1 MSKCSALATN
11 LPKPRSLTGVI
22 LHGHFVLAPNFAGMI
37 VLAADKNQAFKRG
50 SWSQA
55 EFRSFLGG
63 SVSVPTDDQISGCQV
78 HSRGHS
84 VLMGITARLFFII
97 FAAVVFV
104 FPQSISAQGQK
115 PIRRVLLFNDF
126 GYMVS
131 PGIMALDQAIV
142 AALDQ
147 SPYQIELYTET
158 LESTL
163 FSDEA
168 SQRRIRAWIAL
179 KYSDRK
185 PDVIIT
191 AGPESLRFMI
201 ESHESFFLGTPIIF
215 CGATEEMLGPLKLDP
230 YFTGVWG
237 VAQPEKTLLAALK
250 LQPETE
256 HVVVVGGRNPFDRYL
271 ENLARQSFRNYETK
285 LDFTYLTDL
294 DMPTL
299 LTRLRQLPGHT
310 IIYYTSLMEDAAGSH
325 FVDSAQSVPLVAGA
339 ANAPIYVVDDVDL
352 RDGTVG
358 GYLISWVMDGQIA
371 AKMAVRIL
379 SGEKP
384 QDIPIAR
391 NNNVYMFDSRALR
404 RWGLSEKDLPAGSKV
419 LYRELS
425 IWQRAKSIWISAL
438 LIILGFSALVAYLLF
453 SRKALRL
460 ARDAQIQLSGRLIDA
475 QEKERSRLAAELHDD
490 FSQRLA
496 LLALGLENASEA
508 LPDSPRSA
516 KQQLQELMNSASEL
530 GADIHTVSHRLHSAT
545 LESLGLEPGI
555 SSLCKEFTDRHG
567 IEIDFSA
574 DKIPRVVDPNVALC
588 LFRIVQE
595 ALQNLRKHSGVARA
609 EVRLIKHADRIFVS
623 VYDSGKGFDMND
635 MKAHEGLGIR
645 SMGERAR
652 LLGGRFEIHSKPG
665 KGTRVQAEIPLP
677 TTTGQTP
684 D

>member
-1 MSKCSALATN
+1 
-11 LPKPRSLTGVI
+11 
-22 LHGHFVLAPNFAGMI
+22 
-37 VLAADKNQAFKRG
+37 
-50 SWSQA
+50 
-55 EFRSFLGG
+55 
-63 SVSVPTDDQISGCQV
+63 VSGPTDDQISGCQV

-84 VLMGITARLFFII
+84 ARIGITSRLFFII
-97 FAAVVFV
+97 FAAVAFV
-104 FPQSISAQGQK
+104 FPQSISTQGQK

-142 AALDQ
+142 ASLEQ

-191 AGPESLRFMI
+191 AGPASLRFMI
-201 ESHESFFLGTPIIF
+201 ESHESFFQGTPVIF
-215 CGATEEMLGPLKLDP
+215 CGSTEEMVGELKLDP
-230 YFTGVWG
+230 HFTGVWG

-250 LQPETE
+250 LQPDTK
-256 HVVVVGGRNPFDRYL
+256 HVVVVGGRNAFDRYL
-271 ENLARQSFRNYETK
+271 ENLARQSFRNYEPK

-325 FVDSAQSVPLVAGA
+325 FVDAAQSVPLVVRA
-339 ANAPIYVVDDVDL
+339 ANAPIFVVDDVDL
-352 RDGTVG
+352 GQGTVG
-358 GYLISWVMDGQIA
+358 GYLISWVIDGQVA
-371 AKMAVRIL
+371 AKMAVRVL

-384 QDIPIAR
+384 QNIPIVR
-391 NNNVYMFDSRALR
+391 NVNVYMFDWRALR
-404 RWGLSEKDLPAGSKV
+404 RWGLSEKDLPAGSTV

-425 IWQRAKSIWISAL
+425 IWQRTKSIWISGL
-438 LIILGFSALVAYLLF
+438 LIILGLSALVAYLQF
-453 SRKALRL
+453 SRKELRL
-460 ARDAQIQLSGRLIDA
+460 ARDAQMQLSGRLIDA

-508 LPDSPRSA
+508 LPDSPRAA
-516 KQQLQELMNSASEL
+516 KQQLQELINSAGEL

-545 LESLGLEPGI
+545 LESLGLVPGV

-574 DKIPRVVDPNVALC
+574 DNIPRIVAPGVALC
-588 LFRIVQE
+588 VFRIVQE
-595 ALQNLRKHSGVARA
+595 ALQNLRKHSGAARA
-609 EVRLIKHADRIFVS
+609 EVSLIKRADRIFVS
-623 VYDSGKGFDMND
+623 IYDQGKGFDMSD
-635 MKAHEGLGIR
+635 MKAHEGLGIQ

-652 LLGGRFEIHSKPG
+652 LLSGCFEIHSKPG
-665 KGTRVQAEIPLP
+665 RGTRVEAAIPLP
-677 TTTGQTP
+677 TTNGENS
-684 D
+684 

>member
-1 MSKCSALATN
+1 MD
-11 LPKPRSLTGVI
+11 
-22 LHGHFVLAPNFAGMI
+22 H
-37 VLAADKNQAFKRG
+37 
-50 SWSQA
+50 
-55 EFRSFLGG
+55 
-63 SVSVPTDDQISGCQV
+63 QISGCEV

-84 VLMGITARLFFII
+84 ARIGFTARLFFVI
-97 FAAVVFV
+97 FAAIAFGS
-104 FPQSISAQGQK
+104 PQPISTQGQK

-142 AALDQ
+142 AALEQ

-163 FSDEA
+163 FADEA

-191 AGPESLRFMI
+191 AGPSSLRFMI
-201 ESHESFFLGTPIIF
+201 ESHESFFQGTPIIF
-215 CGATEEMLGPLKLDP
+215 CGTTEEMVGKLKLDRN
-230 YFTGVWG
+230 FTGVWG
-237 VAQPEKTLLAALK
+237 VAQPEKTLLAALQ
-250 LQPETE
+250 LQPDTK
-256 HVVVVGGRNPFDRYL
+256 HVVVVGGRNPFDQYL
-271 ENLARQSFRNYETK
+271 ENLARQSFRKYEPK

-299 LTRLRQLPGHT
+299 LTRLRQLPSHT

-325 FVDSAQSVPLVAGA
+325 FVDAAQSVPLVVGA
-339 ANAPIYVVDDVDL
+339 ANAPIFVVDDVDL
-352 RDGTVG
+352 GKGTVG
-358 GYLISWVMDGQIA
+358 GYLISWVIDGQVA
-371 AKMAVRIL
+371 AKMAVRVL

-384 QDIPIAR
+384 ENIPIVR
-391 NNNVYMFDSRALR
+391 NINAYMFDWRALR
-404 RWGLSEKDLPAGSKV
+404 RWGLTEKDLPAGSTV

-425 IWQRAKSIWISAL
+425 IWQRTKSIWISSL
-438 LIILGFSALVAYLLF
+438 LIILGLSALAAYLQF
-453 SRKALRL
+453 SRKELRL
-460 ARDAQIQLSGRLIDA
+460 SRDAQMQLSGRLIDA

-516 KQQLQELMNSASEL
+516 KQQLQELMNSAGEL

-555 SSLCKEFTDRHG
+555 SSLCKEFSDRHG

-574 DKIPRVVDPNVALC
+574 HKIPRVVDPNVALC

-595 ALQNLRKHSGVARA
+595 ALQNLRKHSGAARA

-623 VYDSGKGFDMND
+623 IHDRGKGFDMDD
-635 MKAHEGLGIR
+635 MKAHQGLGIQ

-652 LLGGRFEIHSKPG
+652 LLSGRFEIHSKPG
-665 KGTRVQAEIPLP
+665 RGTRVEAAIPLP
-677 TTTGQTP
+677 TTNEANS
-684 D
+684 

>member
-1 MSKCSALATN
+1 MS
-11 LPKPRSLTGVI
+11 G
-22 LHGHFVLAPNFAGMI
+22 
-37 VLAADKNQAFKRG
+37 
-50 SWSQA
+50 
-55 EFRSFLGG
+55 
-63 SVSVPTDDQISGCQV
+63 PTDHQISGCQV

-84 VLMGITARLFFII
+84 ARIGITARLFFII
-97 FAAVVFV
+97 FAAIAFV
-104 FPQSISAQGQK
+104 FPEPISTQGQK

-142 AALDQ
+142 AALEQ
-147 SPYQIELYTET
+147 SPFQIELYTET

-185 PDVIIT
+185 PEVIIT
-191 AGPESLRFMI
+191 AGPASLRFMI
-201 ESHESFFLGTPIIF
+201 ESHESFFQGIPVIF
-215 CGATEEMLGPLKLDP
+215 CGTTEEMVGELKLDP
-230 YFTGVWG
+230 HFTGVWG

-250 LQPETE
+250 LQPDTE
-256 HVVVVGGRNPFDRYL
+256 HVVVVGGRNAFDQYL
-271 ENLARQSFRNYETK
+271 ENLARQSFRKYESK

-299 LTRLRQLPGHT
+299 LTRLRQLPSHT

-325 FVDSAQSVPLVAGA
+325 FVDAAQSVPLVVGA
-339 ANAPIYVVDDVDL
+339 ANAPIFVVDDVDL
-352 RDGTVG
+352 REGTVG
-358 GYLISWVMDGQIA
+358 GYLISWVIDGQVA
-371 AKMAVRIL
+371 AKMAVRVL

-384 QDIPIAR
+384 QNIPIVR
-391 NNNVYMFDSRALR
+391 NNNVYMFDWRALR
-404 RWGLSEKDLPAGSKV
+404 RWGLSEKDLPAGSTV

-425 IWQRAKSIWISAL
+425 IWQRTKSIWISGL
-438 LIILGFSALVAYLLF
+438 LIILGLSALVAYLQF
-453 SRKALRL
+453 SRKELRL

-516 KQQLQELMNSASEL
+516 KQQLQELMNSAGEL

-595 ALQNLRKHSGVARA
+595 ALQNLRKHSGTARA

-623 VYDSGKGFDMND
+623 VYDQGKGFDMND

-652 LLGGRFEIHSKPG
+652 LLSGHFEIHSKPG
-665 KGTRVQAEIPLP
+665 RGTRVEAAIPLP
-677 TTTGQTP
+677 TTIGQTH

>member
-1 MSKCSALATN
+1 M
-11 LPKPRSLTGVI
+11 PGPMDG
-22 LHGHFVLAPNFAGMI
+22 
-37 VLAADKNQAFKRG
+37 
-50 SWSQA
+50 
-55 EFRSFLGG
+55 
-63 SVSVPTDDQISGCQV
+63 QISGCQI

-84 VLMGITARLFFII
+84 ARIAITARLFFII
-97 FAAVVFV
+97 FAAVAFV
-104 FPQSISAQGQK
+104 FPQPISTQGQK
-115 PIRRVLLFNDF
+115 TVRRVLLFNDF

-163 FSDEA
+163 FSDEV

-191 AGPESLRFMI
+191 AGPASLRFMI
-201 ESHESFFLGTPIIF
+201 ESHESFFQGTPMIF
-215 CGATEEMLGPLKLDP
+215 CGTTEEMIGELKLDP
-230 YFTGVWG
+230 NFTGVWG

-250 LQPETE
+250 LRPDTE
-256 HVVVVGGRNPFDRYL
+256 HVVVVGGRNAFDQYL
-271 ENLARQSFRNYETK
+271 ENLARQSFRKYESK

-299 LTRLRQLPGHT
+299 LTRLRQLPRHT

-325 FVDSAQSVPLVAGA
+325 FVDAAQSVPLVVGA
-339 ANAPIYVVDDVDL
+339 ANAPIFAVDDVDL
-352 RDGTVG
+352 GEGTVG
-358 GYLISWVMDGQIA
+358 GYLISWVIDGQVA
-371 AKMAVRIL
+371 AKMAVRVL

-384 QDIPIAR
+384 QNIPIVK
-391 NNNVYMFDSRALR
+391 NNSVYMFDWRALR
-404 RWGLSEKDLPAGSKV
+404 RWGLSEKDLPVGSTV

-425 IWQRAKSIWISAL
+425 IWQRTKSIWISGL
-438 LIILGFSALVAYLLF
+438 LIILGLSALVAYLQF
-453 SRKALRL
+453 SRKELRL
-460 ARDAQIQLSGRLIDA
+460 ARDAQMQLSGRLIDA
-475 QEKERSRLAAELHDD
+475 QEKERRRLAAELHDD

-574 DKIPRVVDPNVALC
+574 DNIPRVVDPNVALC

-595 ALQNLRKHSGVARA
+595 ALQNLKKHSGAARA

-623 VYDSGKGFDMND
+623 VYDQGKGFDMND
-635 MKAHEGLGIR
+635 MKAHEGLGVR
-645 SMGERAR
+645 SMEERAR
-652 LLGGRFEIHSKPG
+652 LLNGRFTIHSKPER
-665 KGTRVQAEIPLP
+665 GTRVEASIPLP
-677 TTTGQTP
+677 TTMRQTL
-684 D
+684 

>member
-1 MSKCSALATN
+1 LE
-11 LPKPRSLTGVI
+11 V
-22 LHGHFVLAPNFAGMI
+22 
-37 VLAADKNQAFKRG
+37 
-50 SWSQA
+50 
-55 EFRSFLGG
+55 
-63 SVSVPTDDQISGCQV
+63 SVSAPMEDHISVCAI
-78 HSRGHS
+78 RI
-84 VLMGITARLFFII
+84 GIAAKLFFTI
-97 FAAVVFV
+97 FAAIAFV
-104 FPQSISAQGQK
+104 LPQPISTQTQK

-142 AALDQ
+142 AALEQ
-147 SPYQIELYTET
+147 SPFQIELYTET

-163 FSDEA
+163 FPDEA

-191 AGPESLRFMI
+191 AGPASLRFMI
-201 ESHESFFLGTPIIF
+201 ESHESFFHGTPIIF
-215 CGATEEMLGPLKLDP
+215 CGTTEEMVGALKLDP
-230 YFTGVWG
+230 HFTGVWG

-250 LQPETE
+250 LQPGTE
-256 HVVVVGGRNPFDRYL
+256 HVVVVGGRNAFDQYL
-271 ENLARQSFRNYETK
+271 ENLARQSFRKYESN

-299 LTRLRQLPGHT
+299 LKRLRQLSGHT

-325 FVDSAQSVPLVAGA
+325 FIDAAQSVPLVVGA
-339 ANAPIYVVDDVDL
+339 ANAPIFVVDDADL
-352 RDGTVG
+352 RNGTVG
-358 GYLISWVMDGQIA
+358 GYLISWVGDGQVA
-371 AKMAVRIL
+371 AKMAVRVL

-384 QDIPIAR
+384 ENIPIVR
-391 NNNVYMFDSRALR
+391 NNNVYMFDWRALR
-404 RWGLSEKDLPAGSKV
+404 RWGLSEKDLPAGSTV

-425 IWQRAKSIWISAL
+425 IWQRTKSIWISGL
-438 LIILGFSALVAYLLF
+438 VIILGLSALVAYLQF
-453 SRKALRL
+453 SRKELRL
-460 ARDAQIQLSGRLIDA
+460 ARDAQMQLSGRLIDA

-555 SSLCKEFTDRHG
+555 SSLCKEFSDRHG

-595 ALQNLRKHSGVARA
+595 ALQNLRKHSGAARA
-609 EVRLIKHADRIFVS
+609 EVRLIKRADRIFVS
-623 VYDSGKGFDMND
+623 VNDQGRGFNMSDMT
-635 MKAHEGLGIR
+635 AHEGLGIR
-645 SMGERAR
+645 SMEERAR
-652 LLGGRFEIHSKPG
+652 LLRGSFEIRSKPG
-665 KGTRVQAEIPLP
+665 RGTRVEVAIPLR
-677 TTTGQTP
+677 TSIEQTHA
-684 D
+684 

>member
-1 MSKCSALATN
+1 
-11 LPKPRSLTGVI
+11 
-22 LHGHFVLAPNFAGMI
+22 
-37 VLAADKNQAFKRG
+37 
-50 SWSQA
+50 
-55 EFRSFLGG
+55 
-63 SVSVPTDDQISGCQV
+63 
-78 HSRGHS
+78 
-84 VLMGITARLFFII
+84 
-97 FAAVVFV
+97 
-104 FPQSISAQGQK
+104 
-115 PIRRVLLFNDF
+115 
-126 GYMVS
+126 
-131 PGIMALDQAIV
+131 MALDQAIV
-142 AALDQ
+142 AALEQ
-147 SPYQIELYTET
+147 SPFQIELYTET
-158 LESTL
+158 LEATL

-201 ESHESFFLGTPIIF
+201 ESHESFFQGTPVIF
-215 CGATEEMLGPLKLDP
+215 CGTTEEMLGGLKLDP
-230 YFTGVWG
+230 HFTGVWG

-250 LQPETE
+250 LQPDTE
-256 HVVVVGGRNPFDRYL
+256 HVVVVGGRNPFDLYL
-271 ENLARQSFRNYETK
+271 ENLARHSLRKYEPK

-325 FVDSAQSVPLVAGA
+325 FVDAAQSVPLVVGA
-339 ANAPIYVVDDVDL
+339 ANAPIFVVDDVDL
-352 RDGTVG
+352 GEGTVG
-358 GYLISWVMDGQIA
+358 GYLISWVIDGQVA
-371 AKMAVRIL
+371 AKMAVRVL

-384 QDIPIAR
+384 QNIPIVR
-391 NNNVYMFDSRALR
+391 DNNVYMFDWRALR
-404 RWGLSEKDLPAGSKV
+404 RWGLSEKNLPAGSTV

-425 IWQRAKSIWISAL
+425 IWQRTKSIWISGL
-438 LIILGFSALVAYLLF
+438 LIILGLSALVAYLQF
-453 SRKALRL
+453 SRKELKL
-460 ARDAQIQLSGRLIDA
+460 ARDAQMQLSGRLIHA

-496 LLALGLENASEA
+496 LLALGLENASDA

-574 DKIPRVVDPNVALC
+574 DKIPRIVDPNVALC

-595 ALQNLRKHSGVARA
+595 ALQNLRKHSGAARA
-609 EVRLIKHADRIFVS
+609 EVRLFKHADRIFVS
-623 VYDSGKGFDMND
+623 VYDQGKGFDMND

-645 SMGERAR
+645 SMEERAR
-652 LLGGRFEIHSKPG
+652 LLRGCLEIHSKPG
-665 KGTRVQAEIPLP
+665 RGTKVEAAIPLP
-677 TTTGQTP
+677 TTMGQP
-684 D
+684 HD

>member
-1 MSKCSALATN
+1 MS
-11 LPKPRSLTGVI
+11 G
-22 LHGHFVLAPNFAGMI
+22 
-37 VLAADKNQAFKRG
+37 
-50 SWSQA
+50 
-55 EFRSFLGG
+55 
-63 SVSVPTDDQISGCQV
+63 PTDDKISGCQV

-84 VLMGITARLFFII
+84 AHIGITARLFFIV
-97 FAAVVFV
+97 FAAVAFV
-104 FPQSISAQGQK
+104 FPQPISTQGQK

-131 PGIMALDQAIV
+131 PGMMTLDQAIL
-142 AALDQ
+142 AALEQ

-158 LESTL
+158 LEATL

-191 AGPESLRFMI
+191 AGPMSLRYMI
-201 ESHESFFLGTPIIF
+201 ESHESFFQGTPIIF
-215 CGATEEMLGPLKLDP
+215 CGTTEEMVGELKMDP
-230 YFTGVWG
+230 DFTGVWG

-250 LQPETE
+250 LQPDTE
-256 HVVVVGGRNPFDRYL
+256 HVVVVGGRNAFDQYL
-271 ENLARQSFRNYETK
+271 ENLARQSFRKYESK

-299 LTRLRQLPGHT
+299 LTRLRQLPRHT

-325 FVDSAQSVPLVAGA
+325 FVDAAQSVPLVAGA
-339 ANAPIYVVDDVDL
+339 ANAPIFVVDDVDL
-352 RDGTVG
+352 GNGTVG
-358 GYLISWVMDGQIA
+358 GYLISWVIDGQVA
-371 AKMAVRIL
+371 AKMAVRVL

-384 QDIPIAR
+384 QNIPIVR
-391 NNNVYMFDSRALR
+391 NNNVYMFDWRALR
-404 RWGLSEKDLPAGSKV
+404 RWGLSEKDLPPGSTV

-425 IWQRAKSIWISAL
+425 IWQRTKSIWISGL
-438 LIILGFSALVAYLLF
+438 LIILGLSALAAYLQF
-453 SRKALRL
+453 SRKELRL
-460 ARDAQIQLSGRLIDA
+460 ARDSQMLLTGRLIGA

-516 KQQLQELMNSASEL
+516 KQQLQELMNSAGEL

-555 SSLCKEFTDRHG
+555 SSLCKEFSDRHG

-574 DKIPRVVDPNVALC
+574 DNIPRVVDPNVALC

-595 ALQNLRKHSGVARA
+595 ALQNLRKHSGAARA
-609 EVRLIKHADRIFVS
+609 EVRLINRAGRISVS
-623 VYDSGKGFDMND
+623 VYDQGKGFDMSD
-635 MKAHEGLGIR
+635 MKAHEGLGIQ

-652 LLGGRFEIHSKPG
+652 LLRGGFEIHSKPG
-665 KGTRVQAEIPLP
+665 RGTRVEAAIPLP
-677 TTTGQTP
+677 TTMGQTH

>member
-1 MSKCSALATN
+1 MD
-11 LPKPRSLTGVI
+11 G
-22 LHGHFVLAPNFAGMI
+22 
-37 VLAADKNQAFKRG
+37 
-50 SWSQA
+50 
-55 EFRSFLGG
+55 
-63 SVSVPTDDQISGCQV
+63 QISGCQI

-84 VLMGITARLFFII
+84 ARIAITARLFFII
-97 FAAVVFV
+97 FAAVAFV
-104 FPQSISAQGQK
+104 FPQPISTQGQK
-115 PIRRVLLFNDF
+115 PVRRVLLFNDF

-158 LESTL
+158 LESAL
-163 FSDEA
+163 FSDEV

-191 AGPESLRFMI
+191 AGPASLRFMI
-201 ESHESFFLGTPIIF
+201 ESHESFFQGTPVIF
-215 CGATEEMLGPLKLDP
+215 CGTTEEMIGELKLDP
-230 YFTGVWG
+230 NFTGVWG

-250 LQPETE
+250 LRPDTE
-256 HVVVVGGRNPFDRYL
+256 HVVVVGGRNAFDQYL
-271 ENLARQSFRNYETK
+271 ENLARQSFRKYESK

-299 LTRLRQLPGHT
+299 LTRLRQLPRHT

-325 FVDSAQSVPLVAGA
+325 FVDAAQSVPLVVGA
-339 ANAPIYVVDDVDL
+339 ANAPIFAVDDVDL
-352 RDGTVG
+352 GEGTVG
-358 GYLISWVMDGQIA
+358 GYLISWVIDGQVA
-371 AKMAVRIL
+371 AKMAVRVL

-384 QDIPIAR
+384 QNIPIVK
-391 NNNVYMFDSRALR
+391 NNSVYMFDWRALR
-404 RWGLSEKDLPAGSKV
+404 RWGLSEKDLPVGSTV

-425 IWQRAKSIWISAL
+425 IWQRTKSIWISGL
-438 LIILGFSALVAYLLF
+438 LIILGLSALVAYLQF
-453 SRKALRL
+453 SRKELRL
-460 ARDAQIQLSGRLIDA
+460 ARDAQMQLSGRLIDA
-475 QEKERSRLAAELHDD
+475 QEKERRRLAAELHDD

-574 DKIPRVVDPNVALC
+574 DNIPRVVDPNVALC

-595 ALQNLRKHSGVARA
+595 ALQNLKKHSGAARA

-623 VYDSGKGFDMND
+623 VYDQGKGFDMND
-635 MKAHEGLGIR
+635 MKAHEGLGVR
-645 SMGERAR
+645 SMEERAR
-652 LLGGRFEIHSKPG
+652 LLNGRFTIHSKPER
-665 KGTRVQAEIPLP
+665 GTRVEASIPLP
-677 TTTGQTP
+677 TTMRQTL
-684 D
+684 